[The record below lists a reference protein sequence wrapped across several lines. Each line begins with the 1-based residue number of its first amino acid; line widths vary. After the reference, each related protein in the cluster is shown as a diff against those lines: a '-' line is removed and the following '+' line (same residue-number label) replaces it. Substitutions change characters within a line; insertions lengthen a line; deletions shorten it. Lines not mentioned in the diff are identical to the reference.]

1 MSRVVLFKSD
11 FTVVYSY
18 GYNSDLLK
26 MYFWKDIY
34 CLLWPVLYTNIFNI
48 M

>member
-11 FTVVYSY
+11 FTVVY

-34 CLLWPVLYTNIFNI
+34 CLL
-48 M
+48 